1 MSEALTWSE
10 AAHRAAK
17 SLGLKLDS
25 KIGVGRDNLST
36 HGDVMVCGEVEMPSG
51 GLLVPVYILEAHAHL
66 EHVWA
71 GAMAH
76 LSRSFNPEEKT
87 LLRKTVELTV
97 ALTMINAVPAWVRAW
112 LVKAGKW

>member
-1 MSEALTWSE
+1 MSEAHTWSE
-10 AAHRAAK
+10 AAAAAAK

-36 HGDVMVCGEVEMPSG
+36 HGAVLVCGEVEMPNG
-51 GLLVPVYILEAHAHL
+51 GLLVPVYILEAHAHQ

-97 ALTMINAVPAWVRAW
+97 ALEMINNVPKWMQRA